1 MDMMNSLDLLNS
13 EFEKLQNIIESIT
26 KNSEKTIPDIISLY
40 YQVTMV
46 QTFSKKLSSDI
57 ESIETSEQ
65 QKFLNKIDE
74 IQKFVTEN
82 FSKSLHPE
90 ILSQLIN
97 SIQKSTDNLK
107 LLDQNSEEKTKE
119 IIENEAQLYKELREL
134 MSTKQFVEPVSYTHL
149 TLPTKRIV

>member
-13 EFEKLQNIIESIT
+13 EFEKLQKTIESIT

-82 FSKSLHPE
+82 FTKSLHPD
-90 ILSQLIN
+90 ILSQLVT
-97 SIQKSTDNLK
+97 SIQNSTDSLK
-107 LLDQNSEEKTKE
+107 QLGENSEQKTKE
-119 IIENEAQLYKELREL
+119 TIENEALLYKKLREL
-134 MSTKQFVEPVSYTHL
+134 MSTKEFVEQYEIGL
-149 TLPTKRIV
+149 NND

>member
-13 EFEKLQNIIESIT
+13 EFEKLQNTIESIT
-26 KNSEKTIPDIISLY
+26 KNSEKMIPDIISLY

-74 IQKFVTEN
+74 IQKFITEN
-82 FSKSLHPE
+82 FTKSLHPD
-90 ILSQLIN
+90 ILSQLVT
-97 SIQKSTDNLK
+97 SIQNSTDSLK
-107 LLDQNSEEKTKE
+107 QLGENSEQKTKE
-119 IIENEAQLYKELREL
+119 TIENEALLYKKLREL
-134 MSTKQFVEPVSYTHL
+134 MSTKEFVEQYEIGL
-149 TLPTKRIV
+149 NND

>member
-82 FSKSLHPE
+82 FTKSLHPD
-90 ILSQLIN
+90 ILSQLVI
-97 SIQKSTDNLK
+97 SIQNSTDSLK
-107 LLDQNSEEKTKE
+107 QLGENSEQKTKE
-119 IIENEAQLYKELREL
+119 TIENEALLYKKLREL
-134 MSTKQFVEPVSYTHL
+134 MSTKEFVEQYEIGL
-149 TLPTKRIV
+149 NND

>member
-26 KNSEKTIPDIISLY
+26 KNSEKMIPDIISLY

-46 QTFSKKLSSDI
+46 QTFSKKLNSDI

-74 IQKFVTEN
+74 IQKFITEN
-82 FSKSLHPE
+82 FSKSLHPD
-90 ILSQLIN
+90 ILSQLVT
-97 SIQKSTDNLK
+97 SIQNSTNSLK
-107 LLDQNSEEKTKE
+107 QLGENSEQKTKE
-119 IIENEAQLYKELREL
+119 TIENEALLYKKLREL
-134 MSTKQFVEPVSYTHL
+134 MSTKEFVEQYEIGL
-149 TLPTKRIV
+149 NND

>member
-1 MDMMNSLDLLNS
+1 MNSLDLLNS
-13 EFEKLQNIIESIT
+13 EFEKLQKTIESIT

-82 FSKSLHPE
+82 FSKSLHPD
-90 ILSQLIN
+90 ILSQLVT
-97 SIQKSTDNLK
+97 SIQNSTDSLK
-107 LLDQNSEEKTKE
+107 QLGENSEQKTKE
-119 IIENEAQLYKELREL
+119 TIENEALLYKKLREL
-134 MSTKQFVEPVSYTHL
+134 MSTKEFVEQYEIGL
-149 TLPTKRIV
+149 NND

>member
-13 EFEKLQNIIESIT
+13 EFEKLQNTIESIT
-26 KNSEKTIPDIISLY
+26 KNSEKMIPDIISLY

-82 FSKSLHPE
+82 FSKSLHPD
-90 ILSQLIN
+90 ILSQLVT
-97 SIQKSTDNLK
+97 SIQNSTDSLK
-107 LLDQNSEEKTKE
+107 QLGENSEQKTKE
-119 IIENEAQLYKELREL
+119 TIENEALLYKKLREL
-134 MSTKQFVEPVSYTHL
+134 MSTKEFVEQYEIGL
-149 TLPTKRIV
+149 NND

>member
-82 FSKSLHPE
+82 FSKSLHPD
-90 ILSQLIN
+90 ILSQLVI
-97 SIQKSTDNLK
+97 SIQNSTDSLK
-107 LLDQNSEEKTKE
+107 QLGENSEQKTKE
-119 IIENEAQLYKELREL
+119 TIENEALLYKKLREL
-134 MSTKQFVEPVSYTHL
+134 MSTKEFVEQYEIGL
-149 TLPTKRIV
+149 NND

>member
-13 EFEKLQNIIESIT
+13 EFEKLQKTIESIT

-82 FSKSLHPE
+82 FTKSLHPD
-90 ILSQLIN
+90 ILSQLVI
-97 SIQKSTDNLK
+97 SIQNSTDSLK
-107 LLDQNSEEKTKE
+107 QLGENSEQKTKE
-119 IIENEAQLYKELREL
+119 TIENEALLYKKLREL
-134 MSTKQFVEPVSYTHL
+134 MSTKEFVEQYEIGL
-149 TLPTKRIV
+149 NND

>member
-13 EFEKLQNIIESIT
+13 EFEKLQNTIESIT
-26 KNSEKTIPDIISLY
+26 KNSEKMIPDIISLY

-74 IQKFVTEN
+74 IQKFITEN
-82 FSKSLHPE
+82 FSKSLHPD
-90 ILSQLIN
+90 IL
-97 SIQKSTDNLK
+97 TVF
-107 LLDQNSEEKTKE
+107 
-119 IIENEAQLYKELREL
+119 IIPLAIHC
-134 MSTKQFVEPVSYTHL
+134 QFVRGNIHKTVVYDIEIQFGS
-149 TLPTKRIV
+149 I

>member
-13 EFEKLQNIIESIT
+13 EFEKLQKTIESIT

-82 FSKSLHPE
+82 FSKSLHPD
-90 ILSQLIN
+90 ILSQLVT
-97 SIQKSTDNLK
+97 SIQNSTDSLK
-107 LLDQNSEEKTKE
+107 QLGENSEQKTKE
-119 IIENEAQLYKELREL
+119 TIENEALLYKKLREL
-134 MSTKQFVEPVSYTHL
+134 MSTKEFVEQYEIGL
-149 TLPTKRIV
+149 NND

>member
-1 MDMMNSLDLLNS
+1 MNSLDLLNS

-26 KNSEKTIPDIISLY
+26 KNSEKMIPDIISLY

-82 FSKSLHPE
+82 FTKSLHPD
-90 ILSQLIN
+90 ILSQLVI
-97 SIQKSTDNLK
+97 SIQNSTDSLK
-107 LLDQNSEEKTKE
+107 QLGENSEQKTKE
-119 IIENEAQLYKELREL
+119 TIENEALLYKKLREL
-134 MSTKQFVEPVSYTHL
+134 MSTKEFVEQYEIGL
-149 TLPTKRIV
+149 NND

>member
-26 KNSEKTIPDIISLY
+26 KNSEKMIPDIISLY

-82 FSKSLHPE
+82 FSKSLHPD
-90 ILSQLIN
+90 ILSQLVT
-97 SIQKSTDNLK
+97 SIQNSTDSLK
-107 LLDQNSEEKTKE
+107 QLGENSEQKTKE
-119 IIENEAQLYKELREL
+119 TIENEALLYKKLREL
-134 MSTKQFVEPVSYTHL
+134 MSTKEFVEQYEIGL
-149 TLPTKRIV
+149 NND

>member
-82 FSKSLHPE
+82 FSKSLHPD
-90 ILSQLIN
+90 ILSQLVT
-97 SIQKSTDNLK
+97 SIQNSTDSLK
-107 LLDQNSEEKTKE
+107 QLGENSEQKPKE
-119 IIENEAQLYKELREL
+119 TIENEALLYKKLREL
-134 MSTKQFVEPVSYTHL
+134 MSTKEFVEQYEIGL
-149 TLPTKRIV
+149 NND

>member
-26 KNSEKTIPDIISLY
+26 KNSEKMIPDIISLY

-82 FSKSLHPE
+82 FSKSLHPD
-90 ILSQLIN
+90 ILSQLVT
-97 SIQKSTDNLK
+97 SIQNSTDSLK
-107 LLDQNSEEKTKE
+107 QLGENSEQKTKE
-119 IIENEAQLYKELREL
+119 TIENEALLYKKLREL
-134 MSTKQFVEPVSYTHL
+134 MSTKEFV
-149 TLPTKRIV
+149 

>member
-40 YQVTMV
+40 YQVTIV

-82 FSKSLHPE
+82 FTKSLHPD
-90 ILSQLIN
+90 ILSQLVI
-97 SIQKSTDNLK
+97 SIQNSTDSLK
-107 LLDQNSEEKTKE
+107 QLGENSEQKTKE
-119 IIENEAQLYKELREL
+119 TIENEALLYKKLREL
-134 MSTKQFVEPVSYTHL
+134 MSTKEFVEQYEIGL
-149 TLPTKRIV
+149 NND

>member
-1 MDMMNSLDLLNS
+1 MDVMNSLDLLNS

-26 KNSEKTIPDIISLY
+26 KNSEKMIPDIISLY

-74 IQKFVTEN
+74 IQKFITEN
-82 FSKSLHPE
+82 FSKSLHPD
-90 ILSQLIN
+90 ILSQLVT
-97 SIQKSTDNLK
+97 SIQNSTDSLK
-107 LLDQNSEEKTKE
+107 QLGENSEQKTKE
-119 IIENEAQLYKELREL
+119 TIENEALLYKKLREL
-134 MSTKQFVEPVSYTHL
+134 MSTKEFVEQYEIGL
-149 TLPTKRIV
+149 NND

>member
-26 KNSEKTIPDIISLY
+26 KNSEKMIPDIISLY

-57 ESIETSEQ
+57 ESIETSEK

-74 IQKFVTEN
+74 IQKFITEN
-82 FSKSLHPE
+82 FTKSLHPD
-90 ILSQLIN
+90 ILSQLVT
-97 SIQKSTDNLK
+97 SIQNSTDSLK
-107 LLDQNSEEKTKE
+107 QLGENSEQKTKE
-119 IIENEAQLYKELREL
+119 TIENEALLYKKLREL
-134 MSTKQFVEPVSYTHL
+134 MSTKEFVEQYEIGL
-149 TLPTKRIV
+149 NND

>member
-1 MDMMNSLDLLNS
+1 MNSLDLLNS

-82 FSKSLHPE
+82 FSKSLHPD
-90 ILSQLIN
+90 ILSQLVT
-97 SIQKSTDNLK
+97 SIQNSTDSLK
-107 LLDQNSEEKTKE
+107 QLGENSEQKTKE
-119 IIENEAQLYKELREL
+119 TIENEALLYKKLREL
-134 MSTKQFVEPVSYTHL
+134 MSTKEFVEQYEIGL
-149 TLPTKRIV
+149 NND

>member
-1 MDMMNSLDLLNS
+1 MNSLDLLNS

-26 KNSEKTIPDIISLY
+26 KNSEKMIPDIISLY

-82 FSKSLHPE
+82 FTKLLHPD
-90 ILSQLIN
+90 ILSQLVT
-97 SIQKSTDNLK
+97 SIQNSTDSLK
-107 LLDQNSEEKTKE
+107 QLGENSEQKTKE
-119 IIENEAQLYKELREL
+119 TIENEALLYKKLREL
-134 MSTKQFVEPVSYTHL
+134 MSTKEFVEQYEIGL
-149 TLPTKRIV
+149 NND

>member
-26 KNSEKTIPDIISLY
+26 KNSEKMIPDIISLY

-82 FSKSLHPE
+82 FTKSLHPD
-90 ILSQLIN
+90 ILSQLVI
-97 SIQKSTDNLK
+97 SIQNSTDSLK
-107 LLDQNSEEKTKE
+107 QLGENSEQKTKE
-119 IIENEAQLYKELREL
+119 TIENEALLYKKLREL
-134 MSTKQFVEPVSYTHL
+134 MSTKEFVEQYEIGL
-149 TLPTKRIV
+149 NND

>member
-57 ESIETSEQ
+57 ESIERSEQ

-82 FSKSLHPE
+82 FTKSLHPN
-90 ILSQLIN
+90 ILSQLVI
-97 SIQKSTDNLK
+97 SIQNSTDSLK
-107 LLDQNSEEKTKE
+107 QLGENSEQKTKE
-119 IIENEAQLYKELREL
+119 TIENEALLYKKLREL
-134 MSTKQFVEPVSYTHL
+134 MSTKEFVEQYEIGL
-149 TLPTKRIV
+149 NND

>member
-1 MDMMNSLDLLNS
+1 MDIMNSLDLLNS

-26 KNSEKTIPDIISLY
+26 KNSEKMIPDIISLY

-74 IQKFVTEN
+74 IQKFITEN
-82 FSKSLHPE
+82 FSKSLHPD
-90 ILSQLIN
+90 ILSQLVT
-97 SIQKSTDNLK
+97 SIQNSTDSLK
-107 LLDQNSEEKTKE
+107 QLGENSEQKTKE
-119 IIENEAQLYKELREL
+119 TIENEALLYKKLREL
-134 MSTKQFVEPVSYTHL
+134 MSTKEFVEQYEIGL
-149 TLPTKRIV
+149 NND

>member
-57 ESIETSEQ
+57 EPIETSEQ

-74 IQKFVTEN
+74 IQKFITEN
-82 FSKSLHPE
+82 FTKSLHPD
-90 ILSQLIN
+90 ILSQLVT
-97 SIQKSTDNLK
+97 SIQNSTDNLK
-107 LLDQNSEEKTKE
+107 QLGENSEQKTKE
-119 IIENEAQLYKELREL
+119 TIENEALLYKKLREL
-134 MSTKQFVEPVSYTHL
+134 MSTKEFVEQYEIGL
-149 TLPTKRIV
+149 NND

>member
-26 KNSEKTIPDIISLY
+26 KNSEKMIPDIISLY

-74 IQKFVTEN
+74 IQKFITEN
-82 FSKSLHPE
+82 FSKSLHPD
-90 ILSQLIN
+90 ILSQLVT
-97 SIQKSTDNLK
+97 SIQNSTDSLK
-107 LLDQNSEEKTKE
+107 QLGENSEQKTKE
-119 IIENEAQLYKELREL
+119 IIENEALLYKKLREL
-134 MSTKQFVEPVSYTHL
+134 MSTKEFVEQYEIGL
-149 TLPTKRIV
+149 NND

>member
-1 MDMMNSLDLLNS
+1 MNSLDLLNS

-74 IQKFVTEN
+74 IQKFITEN
-82 FSKSLHPE
+82 FSKSLHPD
-90 ILSQLIN
+90 ILSQLVT
-97 SIQKSTDNLK
+97 SIQNSTDSLK
-107 LLDQNSEEKTKE
+107 QLGENSEQKTKE
-119 IIENEAQLYKELREL
+119 TIENEALLYKKLREL
-134 MSTKQFVEPVSYTHL
+134 MSTKEFVEQYEIGL
-149 TLPTKRIV
+149 NND

>member
-57 ESIETSEQ
+57 ESIETSDQ

-74 IQKFVTEN
+74 IQKFVIEN
-82 FSKSLHPE
+82 FSKSLHPD
-90 ILSQLIN
+90 ILSQLVT
-97 SIQKSTDNLK
+97 SIQNSTDSLK
-107 LLDQNSEEKTKE
+107 QLGENSEQKTKE
-119 IIENEAQLYKELREL
+119 TIENEALLYKKLREL
-134 MSTKQFVEPVSYTHL
+134 MSTKEFVEQYEIGL
-149 TLPTKRIV
+149 NND

>member
-1 MDMMNSLDLLNS
+1 MNSLDLLNS
-13 EFEKLQNIIESIT
+13 EFEKLQKTIESIT
-26 KNSEKTIPDIISLY
+26 KNSEKMIPDIISLY

-82 FSKSLHPE
+82 FSKSLHPD
-90 ILSQLIN
+90 ILSQLVT
-97 SIQKSTDNLK
+97 SIQNSTDSLK
-107 LLDQNSEEKTKE
+107 QLGENSEQKTKE
-119 IIENEAQLYKELREL
+119 TIENEALLYKKLREL
-134 MSTKQFVEPVSYTHL
+134 MSTKEFVEQYEIGL
-149 TLPTKRIV
+149 NND

>member
-26 KNSEKTIPDIISLY
+26 KNSEKMIPDIISLY

-57 ESIETSEQ
+57 EYIETSEQ

-74 IQKFVTEN
+74 IQKFITEN
-82 FSKSLHPE
+82 FSKSLHPD
-90 ILSQLIN
+90 ILSQLVT
-97 SIQKSTDNLK
+97 SIQNSTDSLK
-107 LLDQNSEEKTKE
+107 QLGENSEQKTKE
-119 IIENEAQLYKELREL
+119 TIENEALLYKKLREL
-134 MSTKQFVEPVSYTHL
+134 MSTKEFVEQYEIGL
-149 TLPTKRIV
+149 NND

>member
-82 FSKSLHPE
+82 FSKSLHPD
-90 ILSQLIN
+90 ILSQLVT
-97 SIQKSTDNLK
+97 SIQNSTDSLK
-107 LLDQNSEEKTKE
+107 QLGENSEQKTKE
-119 IIENEAQLYKELREL
+119 TNENEALLYKKLREL
-134 MSTKQFVEPVSYTHL
+134 MSTKEFVEQYEIGL
-149 TLPTKRIV
+149 NND

>member
-74 IQKFVTEN
+74 IQKFVAEKFT
-82 FSKSLHPE
+82 KSLHPD
-90 ILSQLIN
+90 ILSQLVT
-97 SIQKSTDNLK
+97 SIQNSTDSLK
-107 LLDQNSEEKTKE
+107 QLGENSEQKTKE
-119 IIENEAQLYKELREL
+119 TIENEALLYKKLREL
-134 MSTKQFVEPVSYTHL
+134 MSTKEFVEQYEIGL
-149 TLPTKRIV
+149 NND

>member
-57 ESIETSEQ
+57 ESIETFEQ
-65 QKFLNKIDE
+65 QKFLTKIDE
-74 IQKFVTEN
+74 IQKFVTKN
-82 FSKSLHPE
+82 FSKSLHPD
-90 ILSQLIN
+90 ILSQLVT
-97 SIQKSTDNLK
+97 SIQNSTDNLK
-107 LLDQNSEEKTKE
+107 QLGENSEQKTKE
-119 IIENEAQLYKELREL
+119 TIENEALLYKKLREL
-134 MSTKQFVEPVSYTHL
+134 MSTKEFVEQYEIGL
-149 TLPTKRIV
+149 NND

>member
-74 IQKFVTEN
+74 IQKFITEN
-82 FSKSLHPE
+82 FSKSLHPD
-90 ILSQLIN
+90 ILSQLVI
-97 SIQKSTDNLK
+97 SIQNSTDSLK
-107 LLDQNSEEKTKE
+107 QLGENSEQKTKE
-119 IIENEAQLYKELREL
+119 TIENEALLYKKLREL
-134 MSTKQFVEPVSYTHL
+134 MSTKEFVEQYEIGL
-149 TLPTKRIV
+149 NND

>member
-1 MDMMNSLDLLNS
+1 MDMVNSLDLLNS

-74 IQKFVTEN
+74 IQKFITEN
-82 FSKSLHPE
+82 FSKSLHPD
-90 ILSQLIN
+90 ILSQLVT
-97 SIQKSTDNLK
+97 SIQNSTDSLK
-107 LLDQNSEEKTKE
+107 QLGENSEQKTKE
-119 IIENEAQLYKELREL
+119 TIENEALLYKKLREL
-134 MSTKQFVEPVSYTHL
+134 MSTKEFVEQYEIGL
-149 TLPTKRIV
+149 NND